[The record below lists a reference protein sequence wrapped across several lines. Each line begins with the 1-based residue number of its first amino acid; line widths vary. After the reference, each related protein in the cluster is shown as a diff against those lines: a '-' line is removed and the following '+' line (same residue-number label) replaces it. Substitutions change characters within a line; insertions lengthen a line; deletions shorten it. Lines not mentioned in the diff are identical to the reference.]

1 MLTNITPPELF
12 HSKEQ
17 DKTIIVDV
25 RAPIEFEEA
34 TIPGAINIPLFTND
48 ERAQVGTTYK
58 HDGQEAAKELGLEL
72 FSKKLPTFIK
82 AFKALEAPAT
92 VFCWRGGMRSQTA
105 ATVLDLMG
113 IPVNRLTGGIKAY
126 RNWMK
131 EQIDTLPLPPL
142 YVLNGHTGNGK
153 THILRE
159 LKEEGY
165 PVIDF
170 EGMACHRGSIF
181 GQIGLEPSNQRM
193 FNLLLGEELLRYQHK
208 PYVLIEGESARIGK
222 VVIPER
228 FYQHKETSPQLFIDL
243 PINERV
249 NIILDDYS
257 PDDYHEEFVDSFN
270 RIKRRI
276 HTPVAK
282 IIEEALD
289 QRDYP
294 EVVKNLLIYYYDPHY
309 SYSTAQSEHQVV
321 PIEEQSLE
329 GAKEQVKQFLSQT
342 NLL

>member
-1 MLTNITPPELF
+1 MLTNITSQQLY
-12 HSKEQ
+12 HLKEQ
-17 DKTIIVDV
+17 GQTIVVDV

-34 TIPGAINIPLFTND
+34 TIPGAINIPLFSNE
-48 ERAQVGTTYK
+48 ERAEVGTTYK
-58 HDGQEAAKELGLEL
+58 HEGQEAAKELGLEI
-72 FSKKLPTFIK
+72 FSKKLPAFIK
-82 AFKALEAPAT
+82 EFKNLETPAT

-113 IPVNRLTGGIKAY
+113 ISVNRLTGGIKAY
-126 RNWMK
+126 RIWIK
-131 EQIDTLPLPPL
+131 EQLDTLPLPPL

-165 PVIDF
+165 PVIDL

-193 FNLLLGEELLRYQHK
+193 FNLLLGEELLRYQNE
-208 PYVLIEGESARIGK
+208 PYVLIEGESSRIGK

-228 FYQHKETSPQLFIDL
+228 FYQHKEISPQLFIDL
-243 PINERV
+243 PIDERV
-249 NIILDDYS
+249 KIILADYS
-257 PDDYHEEFVDSFN
+257 PDDYHDEFIDSFS

-276 HTPVAK
+276 HTPVSKK
-282 IIEEALD
+282 IAQALEE
-289 QRDYP
+289 RDYP

-309 SYSTAQSEHQVV
+309 SYSSTYSDDLITL
-321 PIEEQSLE
+321 IEEESVE
-329 GAKEQVKQFLSQT
+329 DAKAEVKQFLSRKVHV
-342 NLL
+342 